1 MEHTQTP
8 TLLTEDDLMRLSAAG
23 RRYELVQG
31 ELVEMNPVG
40 IEHSDICGNAYRAL
54 YAFVAQHKLG
64 RVNMDGL
71 IFLLHIDPVTEKRT
85 ARIPDASFVRK
96 GRLPKDY
103 DRSRPFPGAPDL
115 AIEVVSPDEG
125 ADELMGKIR
134 DYLRFGTEQV
144 WVLYPESRELHQ
156 FIQGEKGSH
165 IYSEGDRLSGGA
177 LLPGFEIRVAD
188 LFAQPDTE

>member
-1 MEHTQTP
+1 MERTQTP
-8 TLLTEDDLMRLSAAG
+8 TLLTEDDLIRLSVSG

-54 YAFVAQHKLG
+54 YAFVTEHKLG

-71 IFLLHIDPVTEKRT
+71 IFVLHIDPVTDQRT
-85 ARIPDASFVRK
+85 ARIPDTSFVRK

-103 DRSRPFPGAPDL
+103 DRSRPFPGAPDQ

-125 ADELMGKIR
+125 AGELMGRIR

-156 FIQGEKGSH
+156 FIQGEKASH
-165 IYSEGDRLSGGA
+165 IYTEGDHLNGGA

-188 LFAQPDTE
+188 LFTQPETE